1 MPFLT
6 VGKTTIPYSIRV
18 SERAR
23 RRRITVTPGL
33 VEVTVPA
40 GAAVKS
46 TAEFVE
52 KKSRW
57 IVRSLATVGAQPAAS
72 NGQRHVSG
80 AKILYRGRRLMLRV
94 EPADVEDIE
103 IRCRGRFLVRVPKA
117 LPKQKYEPA
126 VAVAMEA
133 WLKARAQSDIA
144 GLAKR
149 YAEALDVELVAAR
162 ISDHR
167 KMWGECDRNGVVR
180 INWRLIQA
188 PRAALEYV
196 VAHELCH
203 VRVRNH
209 SPEFWKLLGTAMPD
223 WEVRKQQLER
233 WERLQETPAVLQ

>member
-1 MPFLT
+1 MPVLT
-6 VGKTTIPYSIRV
+6 VGKTSIPYSIRV
-18 SERAR
+18 SNRAR

-33 VEVTVPA
+33 VEVTVPE
-40 GAAVKS
+40 GAPAKS

-57 IVRSLATVGAQPAAS
+57 IVRSLETVGARPASS
-72 NGQRHVSG
+72 NGQRYVSG

-94 EPADVEDIE
+94 EPADVEGVE
-103 IRCRGRFLVRVPKA
+103 IRCRGRFLVRVPET
-117 LPKQKYEPA
+117 LPEHKHELA
-126 VAVAMEA
+126 VAAAMDV
-133 WLKARAQSDIA
+133 WLKARAQSDIT

-180 INWRLIQA
+180 INWRLVQA

-209 SPEFWKLLGTAMPD
+209 SPEFWKLLGVAMPD
-223 WEVRKQQLER
+223 WELRKQQLER
-233 WERLQETPAVLQ
+233 WERLQSTHAVLQ